1 MKCGFLSEAS
11 TSTPEW
17 GSCADGAIKKENDK
31 VDEVADLTTVLDKGL
46 LDQVFAIMNSAGG
59 VDYTGNN
66 SIHI

>member
-31 VDEVADLTTVLDKGL
+31 VKFMGRFEEKISSITTKKH
-46 LDQVFAIMNSAGG
+46 GG
-59 VDYTGNN
+59 ETEKA
-66 SIHI
+66 